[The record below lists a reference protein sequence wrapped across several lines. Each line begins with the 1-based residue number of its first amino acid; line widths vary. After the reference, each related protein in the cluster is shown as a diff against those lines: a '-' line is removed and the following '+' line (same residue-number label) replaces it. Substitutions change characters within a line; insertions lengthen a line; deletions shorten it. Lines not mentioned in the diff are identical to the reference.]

1 MQNQPIAHEDAD
13 NMATQDK
20 QRVSVEEVRHMAALS
35 RLAVS
40 EEEERLFARQFG
52 GILAHMD
59 ILSRV
64 DTEGVEPLYS
74 PIAHAAPTREDEA
87 VNRRTRAEILA
98 NAPETDGE
106 YFVVPRIV

>member
-1 MQNQPIAHEDAD
+1 MTEERHQ
-13 NMATQDK
+13 
-20 QRVSVEEVRHMAALS
+20 QRVSREEVRHMAALS
-35 RLAVS
+35 RLAVM

-52 GILAHMD
+52 EILGHMD
-59 ILSRV
+59 RLSRV

-74 PIAHAAPTREDEA
+74 PLEHAAATRPDESLQ
-87 VNRRTRAEILA
+87 RRERAEILA

>member
-1 MQNQPIAHEDAD
+1 MTQEQPRH
-13 NMATQDK
+13 
-20 QRVSVEEVRHMAALS
+20 VSREEVRHMAELS
-35 RLAVS
+35 RLAVT

-59 ILSRV
+59 LLSRV

-74 PIAHAAPTREDEA
+74 PLVHAAATRPDEA
-87 VNRRTRAEILA
+87 ARLRTRAEVLA
-98 NAPETDGE
+98 NSPEPNTE

>member
-1 MQNQPIAHEDAD
+1 MTEENHTRP
-13 NMATQDK
+13 
-20 QRVSVEEVRHMAALS
+20 VSSEEVRHMAALS
-35 RLAVS
+35 RLAVT

-52 GILAHMD
+52 DILAHMAL
-59 ILSRV
+59 LSKV

-74 PIAHAAPTREDEA
+74 PHAHAAATRPDEA
-87 VNRRTRAEILA
+87 LNRRTRAEILA